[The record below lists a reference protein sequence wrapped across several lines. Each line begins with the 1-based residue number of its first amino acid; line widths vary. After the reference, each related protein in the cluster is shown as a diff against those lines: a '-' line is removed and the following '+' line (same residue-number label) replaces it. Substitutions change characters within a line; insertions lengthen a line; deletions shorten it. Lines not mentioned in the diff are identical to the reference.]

1 MIYEFENLTKEEQDM
16 MLKAPALIAVLV
28 AGVDDVIESRELKRA
43 VELVN
48 IKTFSEKQDLKP
60 YYQEVD
66 KTISSDIDDVI
77 AALPENADERT
88 PIISDELAKLNDV
101 FPRLKPKFAH
111 DLYASWKHYAHMV
124 AQSWGGVFGINSIHF
139 KERQVIGLPMLH
151 EPGLS
156 TEE

>member
-1 MIYEFENLTKEEQDM
+1 MIYEFENLTAGEQEL

-28 AGVDDVIESRELKRA
+28 AGVDDKIEPHELKRA

-48 IKTFSEKQDLKP
+48 TKTFSEKQDLKP

-66 KTISSDIDDVI
+66 KTISADLDSII
-77 AALPENADERT
+77 AAMPKTADERN
-88 PIISDELAKLNDV
+88 PIISEELARLNHI
-101 FPRLKPKFAH
+101 FPRLKSKFAH

-124 AQSWGGVFGINSIHF
+124 AQSWGGVFGINSIHY
-139 KERQVIGLPMLH
+139 KERQVIELPMLH